1 MAYTY
6 QENGQQLIQLGLD
19 DSCYQ
24 CGKGFDFDIE
34 DDGSV
39 SMSIPESWNG
49 RNFCSKRCR
58 GEFWFANL
66 SRENQKAL
74 RKVVRALYV
83 VMEENFSQTRDALK
97 SLGIDGEFETI
108 IDAIETFVNEL
119 DEEDMPKWVKD
130 VTYQ

>member
-1 MAYTY
+1 MAYTVTEFGK
-6 QENGQQLIQLGLD
+6 QSVQLND
-19 DSCYQ
+19 EDSCAQ
-24 CGKGFDFDIE
+24 CGKDFDFDIE

-39 SMSIPESWNG
+39 EVFVPEEWNG

-74 RKVVRALYV
+74 RKAVRALYV

-97 SLGIDGEFETI
+97 GLGVDEEFRTI

-119 DEEDMPKWVKD
+119 DEEDMPKWIKD
-130 VTYQ
+130 ATYQ